1 MVYSQLHGINRKFFA
16 LLSKFQVTGLIIVT
30 KYWLLADMELNFLE
44 NANKVSQESPKDILK
59 NPYLV
64 IFLNIWNDYEVKKQL
79 SGGIL

>member
-1 MVYSQLHGINRKFFA
+1 
-16 LLSKFQVTGLIIVT
+16 
-30 KYWLLADMELNFLE
+30 MELNFLE